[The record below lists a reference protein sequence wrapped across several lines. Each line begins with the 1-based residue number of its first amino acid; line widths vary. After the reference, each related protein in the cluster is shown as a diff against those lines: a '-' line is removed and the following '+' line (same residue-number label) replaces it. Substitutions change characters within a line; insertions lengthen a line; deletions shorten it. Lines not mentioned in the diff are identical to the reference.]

1 MVLAGRL
8 WRFRL
13 RWGWSLAAFALDAG
27 CALLFS
33 APASVAATATPE
45 VGYRSASDVST
56 TGATIEVPIN
66 PEGGET
72 SCEIWLE
79 CGSAQDGKLQAGK
92 LNCEPLTGDQQRAQ
106 GVLAAGLEP
115 QVVTDK
121 VTGLQPEYLY
131 KYGVIATNSAG
142 RAGYIG
148 EGFLTCPSEGVCP
161 YQPYLLG
168 QALWTIEAG
177 NLVAAEKLREQREK
191 EAAEAT
197 AAKER
202 EAREAGERAGRE
214 AAQRVASDCV
224 VPRLKG
230 DTLAAARRALDRVH
244 CRLGRL
250 TKPRR
255 LRGPLIVVKQSV
267 RSNSELA
274 PGSRVALTLGVR
286 AKRQAARMS

>member
-1 MVLAGRL
+1 MLAGR
-8 WRFRL
+8 RRRSRL
-13 RWGWSLAAFALDAG
+13 RCGWCAAVCVLG
-27 CALLFS
+27 WTCALLLP
-33 APASVAATATPE
+33 APASFAATKAPE
-45 VGYRSASDVST
+45 VGYLSASKVSP

-72 SCEIWLE
+72 SYEIWLE
-79 CGSAQDGKLQAGK
+79 CGSAQDGKL
-92 LNCEPLTGDQQRAQ
+92 NCEPLTDDPQRAQ

-115 QVVTDK
+115 QVVADT

-131 KYGVIATNSAG
+131 KYGAIATNSAG

-161 YQPYLLG
+161 YQPYLPG
-168 QALWTIEAG
+168 PSLWAIEGVRAAG
-177 NLVAAEKLREQREK
+177 AEVLREEREK

-202 EAREAGERAGRE
+202 EAREARGRAGRE

-224 VPRLKG
+224 VPHLKG
-230 DTLAAARRALDRVH
+230 DTLAAARRALHRVH

-267 RSNSELA
+267 RSSSELA
-274 PGSRVALTLGVR
+274 PGSRVALTLGVG
-286 AKRQAARMS
+286 AK